1 MKIKRKSNKRQTGRK
16 SVLTSLTAKGLI
28 ALICKVERKTE
39 NVIAKWAK
47 HKHFIKNN
55 VPKALSYEQKLS
67 STDKHSV

>member
-1 MKIKRKSNKRQTGRK
+1 M
-16 SVLTSLTAKGLI
+16 LTSLTAKGLI

-67 STDKHSV
+67 FTDKHSV